1 MNLSTKYAHAAGSC
15 DLALSPDASKIF
27 TCGSDG
33 FISIHD
39 SKTYL
44 HKDAEQGIQKI
55 ETEDQLNCL
64 AVNDDGELIAVG
76 TEENTVWFDAS
87 MSVL

>member
-1 MNLSTKYAHAAGSC
+1 MLHRPVRMNLSTNYAHAAGGC
-15 DLALSPDASKIF
+15 DLALSPDASKVF

-33 FISIHD
+33 FICIHE

-44 HKDAEQGIQKI
+44 QKDAGQSVTKI
-55 ETEDQLNCL
+55 ETEEELNCL

-76 TEENTVWFDAS
+76 TEENTV
-87 MSVL
+87 